1 MLCEGVVSL
10 DSMVGLSLTQLRGCE
25 AAHSRELLLTQCP
38 MLMGEIRESC
48 KHTQGVLMGRYR
60 DQGCPREKPS
70 PTLSGLGPSLLFWYI
85 NHSRPSSTSHPLP
98 WLFFPCISVC
108 QMYLL
113 YVLAS
118 VCVYMCVCMCL
129 YTWRPVVTCGYH
141 RALTGT
147 RGSSNLA
154 RLSRQ

>member
-38 MLMGEIRESC
+38 MLMGEIREGC
-48 KHTQGVLMGRYR
+48 EHTQGVLMGRYR

-98 WLFFPCISVC
+98 WLFFLYFSMPDVFTLCFSKCLCVHVCLHVSVH
-108 QMYLL
+108 ME
-113 YVLAS
+113 AS
-118 VCVYMCVCMCL
+118 GHL
-129 YTWRPVVTCGYH
+129 WIP
-141 RALTGT
+141 
-147 RGSSNLA
+147 
-154 RLSRQ
+154 